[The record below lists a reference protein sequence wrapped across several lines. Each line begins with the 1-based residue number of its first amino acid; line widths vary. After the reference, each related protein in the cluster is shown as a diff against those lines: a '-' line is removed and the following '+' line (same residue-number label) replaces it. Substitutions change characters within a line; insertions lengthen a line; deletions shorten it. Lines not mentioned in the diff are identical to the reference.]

1 MCCGHTFWR
10 FNFASWTSV
19 LRTARWTKPP
29 QWIARCHEQRRRP
42 CPPRRQISLNT
53 PISSHRL
60 RGRRRR
66 RRPRRPY
73 RLRWWM
79 EGSLCTP
86 RSTSNAPWTLSWCG
100 QEVRGGRWLR
110 RTRKCTIPRSRR
122 DLERSGSCWRRWR
135 RGRSLTR
142 RRGWGKLLTIDFGR
156 GRVGSG
162 QRLSSCDLHCA
173 VLTEVSTKA
182 VRDGN
187 ISPTSVMFRPDKLS
201 GYFIYHQI

>member
-1 MCCGHTFWR
+1 MINSVKFLKSLHVFSVNVATRLQYLTMCRRLTFWR
-10 FNFASWTSV
+10 FDFASWTSV
-19 LRTARWTKPP
+19 LGTARWTKLP

-42 CPPRRQISLNT
+42 CPPRRQISSNT
-53 PISSHRL
+53 LISSHRL

-86 RSTSNAPWTLSWCG
+86 KSTSNAPWTLSWCG
-100 QEVRGGRWLR
+100 QEVREGRWLR
-110 RTRKCTIPRSRR
+110 RTRKCTIQRSRR

-142 RRGWGKLLTIDFGR
+142 RRGWGKLWTIAFGK
-156 GRVGSG
+156 GRARE
-162 QRLSSCDLHCA
+162 QATA
-173 VLTEVSTKA
+173 V
-182 VRDGN
+182 
-187 ISPTSVMFRPDKLS
+187 
-201 GYFIYHQI
+201 